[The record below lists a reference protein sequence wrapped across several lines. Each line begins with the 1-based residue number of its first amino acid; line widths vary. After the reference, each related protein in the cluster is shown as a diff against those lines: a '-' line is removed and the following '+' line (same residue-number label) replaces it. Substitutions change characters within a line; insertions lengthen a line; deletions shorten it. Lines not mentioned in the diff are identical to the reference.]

1 MAEKWDAFRDRLRRV
16 DAVGLPVARRLR
28 EILPG
33 DPELGD
39 PLSTAGDQPPQL
51 LARRLAEVTGERPS
65 ITREVGLGAIQIWQ
79 AFSESQGR
87 GRGDVELTILFTD
100 LVEFSSWALEAGD
113 EAALDLLRQV
123 GRVEES
129 AVCDRGGRVVK
140 RLGDGAMAVFHETGA
155 AVEAARD
162 ARERVEALEVAG
174 YSPRMR
180 AGIHVGRPRKIGGD
194 FVGVDVNV
202 AARVADAAG
211 AGEILVSGAVCDR
224 VGDNGYEFKRKRRF
238 KAKGAPK
245 ELEVYSLAG

>member
-1 MAEKWDAFRDRLRRV
+1 MAEKWDAIRERIRRV
-16 DAVGLPVARRLR
+16 DAAGTPFAKRLR

-39 PLSTAGDQPPQL
+39 PLSTAGDEPPQL

-79 AFSESQGR
+79 AFSESTGR
-87 GRGDVELTILFTD
+87 GRGDQELAILFTD
-100 LVEFSSWALEAGD
+100 LVEFSSWALDAGD

-129 AVCDRGGRVVK
+129 AVCDRGGRIVK
-140 RLGDGAMAVFHETGA
+140 RLGDGAMAVFTEADA
-155 AVEAARD
+155 AVDAARE
-162 ARERVEALEVAG
+162 AREKVASLQVNG
-174 YSPRMR
+174 YTPQMR
-180 AGIHVGRPRKIGGD
+180 AGVHVGRPRKIGGD
-194 FVGVDVNV
+194 YVGVDVNV

-211 AGEILVSGAVCDR
+211 AGQILVSGAVCER
-224 VGDNGYEFKRKRRF
+224 LEPEKFEFKRRRRF

-245 ELEVYSLAG
+245 ELEVFSLEG

>member
-1 MAEKWDAFRDRLRRV
+1 MAGKWQAFRERVRRA
-16 DAVGLPVARRLR
+16 DAAGMPLARRLR
-28 EILPG
+28 EMLPG

-39 PLSTAGDQPPQL
+39 PLSLSGDEPPQL

-79 AFSESQGR
+79 AFSESTGR
-87 GRGDVELTILFTD
+87 GRGDQELAILFTD

-123 GRVEES
+123 GRVEEA

-140 RLGDGAMAVFHETGA
+140 RLGDGAMAVFSDA
-155 AVEAARD
+155 QSAVDAARE
-162 ARERVEALEVAG
+162 ARDRIAVLQVDG

-180 AGIHVGRPRKIGGD
+180 AGVHVGRPRKIGGD
-194 FVGVDVNV
+194 YVGVDVNV
-202 AARVADAAG
+202 AARVAGAAG

-224 VGDNGYEFKRKRRF
+224 VPPDAFGFKRKRRF

-245 ELEVYSLAG
+245 ELEVFSLAT